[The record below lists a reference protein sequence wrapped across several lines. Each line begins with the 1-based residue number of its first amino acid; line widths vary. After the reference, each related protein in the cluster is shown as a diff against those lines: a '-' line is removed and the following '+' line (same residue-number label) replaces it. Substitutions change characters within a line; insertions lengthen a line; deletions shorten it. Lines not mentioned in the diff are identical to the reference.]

1 MATTQNFS
9 PWRRTFV
16 GQPNA
21 LARLASAAAL
31 VASLGWLAGCARG
44 APPGFSSGDQW
55 TMPLVGPLENEVLLV
70 PVMIHDQGPFLFRLD
85 PDAPQSAMERDIAEA
100 GRLAMGPGPRFID
113 ETDTGR
119 QTYVADV
126 RVMKVG
132 TLTVQKKY
140 FLLVKAGTFDTA
152 TRRVHGILGR
162 DIIADSLAF
171 GFDRDLGVAMLAT
184 QEGFVAPKDAVS
196 FKYELVSNKLNIEPR
211 PVGRRVIEP
220 TIGGAKIALHVDF
233 GQFFSELKQDR
244 WAAAQL
250 AGMPQHATL
259 VDEVGTTRAVTSG
272 GIAAKVSFAGVE
284 AFGVGFVPYA
294 DKRWEHN
301 VADGKLGLG
310 AFRDFIVWANWDSK
324 RVYLVPRGAASAQA
338 MARIRRWGW
347 RELATCGDAAC
358 LSFAP
363 VAPEATGPQAS
374 LPAPSALKITRAAA
388 VARAG
393 MEAIVEVADG
403 TMTQRYVITFMPGST
418 EHVLP
423 LPTATGTS
431 APIATVLDISPF
443 HRVCARSATSCGIE
457 LP

>member
-1 MATTQNFS
+1 MATTQLIS
-9 PWRRTFV
+9 SRWRAIAGRLT
-16 GQPNA
+16 A
-21 LARLASAAAL
+21 LARLAGLAAAITTF
-31 VASLGWLAGCARG
+31 AGCARG

-55 TMPLVGPLENEVLLV
+55 TMPLVGPLENDVLLV

-85 PDAPQSAMERDIAEA
+85 PDALQSAMERGIAET
-100 GRLAMGPGPRFID
+100 GRLAMGPGPRLID
-113 ETDTGR
+113 ESDTGR
-119 QTYVADV
+119 QTYIADV

-171 GFDRDLGVAMLAT
+171 GFDRDLGVAMLST

-196 FKYELVSNKLNIEPR
+196 FTYELVSSKLFTEPR

-220 TIGGAKIALHVDF
+220 TIGGTKIGMHVDF
-233 GQFFSELKQDR
+233 GQFVSELKQER

-250 AGMPQHATL
+250 ANLPQRTTL
-259 VDEVGTTRAVTSG
+259 VDEVGTTRVVDTG
-272 GIAAKVSFAGVE
+272 GIAAKVSFAGLE

-294 DKRWEHN
+294 DKRWEFN

-324 RVYLVPRGAASAQA
+324 RVYLVPRGIATAQA
-338 MARIRRWGW
+338 ADRIKRWGW
-347 RELATCGDAAC
+347 QELASCGDAAC

-363 VAPEATGPQAS
+363 VAPDATGPQAS
-374 LPAPSALKITRAAA
+374 LPAPNALKITRAAA

-393 MEAIVEVADG
+393 MEAIVEVSVG
-403 TMTQRYVITFMPGST
+403 TSSQRFVITFMPGAT

-423 LPTATGTS
+423 LPTAAADSAGS
-431 APIATVLDISPF
+431 APAATVLDISPF

-457 LP
+457 MP

>member
-1 MATTQNFS
+1 MQNFS
-9 PWRRTFV
+9 SRRRDLV
-16 GQPNA
+16 GRLTV
-21 LARLASAAAL
+21 LAVLTSLATA
-31 VASLGWLAGCARG
+31 LAGCARG

-70 PVMIHDQGPFLFRLD
+70 PVLIHDQGPYLFRLD

-100 GRLAMGPGPRFID
+100 GGLAMGPGPRYID

-119 QTYVADV
+119 QTYMADV

-132 TLTVQKKY
+132 TLTVQKKF
-140 FLLVKAGTFDTA
+140 FLLVKAGTFDTS

-171 GFDRDLGVAMLAT
+171 GFDRDLGVAMLST

-196 FKYELVSNKLNIEPR
+196 FTYELVSNKLNTEVR

-220 TIGGAKIALHVDF
+220 TIGGAKIGLHIDF

-250 AGMPQHATL
+250 ANMPQQATL
-259 VDEVGTTRAVTSG
+259 VDEVGTKRTVTTG
-272 GIAAKVSFAGVE
+272 GIAAKVSFAGID
-284 AFGVGFVPYA
+284 AYGVSFVPYA

-310 AFRDFIVWANWDSK
+310 AFRDYIVWANWDSK
-324 RVYLVPRGAASAQA
+324 RVYLVPRGIATAQA

-347 RELATCGDAAC
+347 RELASCGDAAC

-363 VAPEATGPQAS
+363 VAAEATGPQAS
-374 LPAPSALKITRAAA
+374 LPAPHALKITRAAA

-393 MEAIVEVADG
+393 MEAIVEISDG
-403 TMTQRYVITFMPGST
+403 TTAQRFVITFMPGAT

-423 LPTATGTS
+423 LPTAPSGSAAS
-431 APIATVLDISPF
+431 APTATVLDISPF
-443 HRVCARSATSCGIE
+443 HRACARAATSCGIE
-457 LP
+457 VP